1 MAQRSRKIA
10 ITFMSGPLDGK
21 TMEWDTP
28 ADDSELVLTIG
39 RLKDCDILLDYDS
52 QVSRL
57 HARVIYNPA
66 IPAYYV
72 EDAGSRNGTFMG
84 EDKLAGRVELSPEML
99 FRVGRTWMRIDP
111 PRSAPEA
118 LDRED
123 DAL

>member
-21 TMEWDTP
+21 TLEWDTP
-28 ADDSELVLTIG
+28 ADDSELVLSIG

-57 HARVIYNPA
+57 HAKVIYNPA
-66 IPAYYV
+66 TPAYYV
-72 EDAGSRNGTFMG
+72 EDAGSRNGTFIG
-84 EDKLAGRVELSPEML
+84 EDKLSGRAELSPGTL

-111 PRSAPEA
+111 PRVLLEA
-118 LDRED
+118 SDKDTDL
-123 DAL
+123 L